1 MFLSPDYRVQLNDPN
16 PVSTTPQLEAVFV
29 GAAPVNPPTAAAL
42 QSTATQAATAA
53 AVQLGFAQPLDG
65 SLNDMPLAFSSTAAF
80 ASAFPGDTS
89 WLARAVKD
97 YFNAGGLRA
106 WVVRID
112 SGTTPLLDAIA
123 VGGVGIA
130 MQVPAAGLVLV
141 PDLEALCLASVPPPP
156 PLPTA
161 PPLAPAFRPFAGT
174 VPPPSPAVSNTLSAP
189 AGLAATAIAPSGLT
203 LSWTASTNTGGPGVG
218 GYTVYRDG
226 KLVGTVDGAT
236 TRYGDSGLNSNTS
249 YSYTVVAFDSSPA
262 ALVSG
267 PSTPLAVSTAD
278 PVTPNEVL
286 SRVSAILAAQRPDML
301 CLFALPVGAD
311 GSQSMP
317 KLVTRALDYVG
328 GVSATTPNFPQ
339 IQAFAPLL
347 RDAATG
353 SISSPSGLIAGT
365 LAASAETDGVWRSIA
380 GRVLPLGAMPLRRIE
395 SNALQQLRAGGVAVL
410 RAAAGGAVLDD
421 DILACVDVPG
431 SAMRRSAGGRR
442 LMGWLLRN
450 LQSFGERLVFEN
462 VLDDGRVE
470 LILYD
475 LFAAL
480 LKRGALNGVQVTDA
494 VKITAVKTSRT
505 TGAGAEWRFDIAV
518 AIALAI
524 ERIQLRFVDG
534 ELTTTLGAAA

>member
-1 MFLSPDYRVQLNDPN
+1 MFVSPDYRVQLDDPN

-29 GAAPVNPPTAAAL
+29 GAAPFNPPTAAVL
-42 QSTATQAATAA
+42 QSTATRTATAA
-53 AVQLGFAQPLDG
+53 AFQLGFALPPDG
-65 SLNDMPLAFSSTAAF
+65 SLNGLPLAFSNTAAF
-80 ASAFPGDTS
+80 AAAFPGDTS
-89 WLARAVKD
+89 WLAHAVKD

-156 PLPTA
+156 PLPA
-161 PPLAPAFRPFAGT
+161 PPPLAPAFRPFAGA
-174 VPPPSPAVSNTLSAP
+174 VSPPSPAVSNTLSAP

-203 LSWTASTNTGGPGVG
+203 LSWTAPTNTGDAEVG

-226 KLVGTVDGAT
+226 RIVGTVNGAT

-249 YSYTVVAFDSSPA
+249 YGYTVVAFDTSLPD
-262 ALVSG
+262 ALVSA
-267 PSTPLAVSTAD
+267 PSAPLAVSTANL
-278 PVTPNEVL
+278 VTPNEVL
-286 SRVSAILAAQRPDML
+286 TRVSAILAAQRPDML

-311 GSQSMP
+311 ASQSMP

-339 IQAFAPLL
+339 VQAFAPLL

-365 LAASAETDGVWRSIA
+365 LAASAESDGVWRSIT

-431 SAMRRSAGGRR
+431 SATRRSAGGRR

-450 LQSFGERLVFEN
+450 LQSFGEQLVFEN

-494 VKITAVKTSRT
+494 VKISRT
-505 TGAGAEWRFDIAV
+505 TSAEGELRFDIAV

-534 ELTTTLGAAA
+534 ELTTVLGAAA

>member
-1 MFLSPDYRVQLNDPN
+1 MLLSPDYRVQLDDPN

-29 GAAPVNPPTAAAL
+29 GAAPFNPPTAAAL

-53 AVQLGFAQPLDG
+53 ALQLGFAQPLDG
-65 SLNDMPLAFSSTAAF
+65 SLNDLPLAFSSTAAF
-80 ASAFPGDTS
+80 AAAFPGDTS

-156 PLPTA
+156 PLPAA
-161 PPLAPAFRPFAGT
+161 PPFAPAFRPFAGP
-174 VPPPSPAVSNTLSAP
+174 VSPPSPAVSNTLSAP

-226 KLVGTVDGAT
+226 NTVGTVDGAT
-236 TRYGDSGLNSNTS
+236 TRYGDSGLIADAS
-249 YSYTVVAFDSSPA
+249 YNYTVVAFDTSLPA
-262 ALVSG
+262 ALVSA
-267 PSTPLAVSTAD
+267 PSMALAVSTA
-278 PVTPNEVL
+278 PAVTPQGIL
-286 SRVSAILAAQRPDML
+286 TRVSAILAAQRPDML

-317 KLVTRALDYVG
+317 KLVTRTLGYVG

-339 IQAFAPLL
+339 VQAFAPLL
-347 RDAATG
+347 RDAVTG

-365 LAASAETDGVWRSIA
+365 LAASAETDGVWRSIT

-431 SAMRRSAGGRR
+431 NAMRRSAGGRR

-450 LQSFGERLVFEN
+450 LQSFGEQLVFEN

-470 LILYD
+470 LVLYD

-494 VKITAVKTSRT
+494 VKISRT
-505 TGAGAEWRFDIAV
+505 KGVEGELRFDIAV

-534 ELTTTLGAAA
+534 ELTTSLGAAA

>member
-1 MFLSPDYRVQLNDPN
+1 MLLSPDYRVQLDDPN

-29 GAAPVNPPTAAAL
+29 GAAPFNPPTAAVL

-53 AVQLGFAQPLDG
+53 ALQLGFAQPLDG
-65 SLNDMPLAFSSTAAF
+65 SLNGVPLAFSSTAAF
-80 ASAFPGDTS
+80 AAAFPGDTG
-89 WLARAVKD
+89 WLAHAVKD

-112 SGTTPLLDAIA
+112 SGTAPLLDAIA
-123 VGGVGIA
+123 VSGVRTA

-156 PLPTA
+156 PLPAA
-161 PPLAPAFRPFAGT
+161 PPLAPAFRPLAGP
-174 VPPPSPAVSNTLSAP
+174 VSPPSQAVSNTLSAP
-189 AGLAATAIAPSGLT
+189 TGLAATAIAPSGLT

-218 GYTVYRDG
+218 GYSVYRDG
-226 KLVGTVDGAT
+226 KIVGTVDGAT

-249 YSYTVVAFDSSPA
+249 YGYTVVAFDTSLPA
-262 ALVSG
+262 ALVSA

-278 PVTPNEVL
+278 LVTPNEVL
-286 SRVSAILAAQRPDML
+286 TLVSAILAAQRPDML

-311 GSQSMP
+311 ASQSIP
-317 KLVTRALDYVG
+317 KLVTRTLDYVG

-339 IQAFAPLL
+339 VQAFAPLL
-347 RDAATG
+347 RDAVTG

-380 GRVLPLGAMPLRRIE
+380 GRVLPRGAMPLRRIE

-410 RAAAGGAVLDD
+410 RAAAGGGGAVLDD

-431 SAMRRSAGGRR
+431 SARRRSAGGRR

-450 LQSFGERLVFEN
+450 LQSFGEQLVFEN

-470 LILYD
+470 LVLYD

-494 VKITAVKTSRT
+494 VKISRT
-505 TGAGAEWRFDIAV
+505 KGVEGELRFDIAV

-534 ELTTTLGAAA
+534 ELTTSLGAAA